1 MGHKKRIFVTP
12 FFLPSLIPFNFRVKT
27 TFFRKN
33 KADFKPGSGADFYFS
48 PFFKYESDP
57 KHKLEI

>member
-12 FFLPSLIPFNFRVKT
+12 FFLPSLIPSNFRAKT

-33 KADFKPGSGADFYFS
+33 KPIPQLRRLKVMKPTGTY
-48 PFFKYESDP
+48 PIFFLSSV
-57 KHKLEI
+57 